1 MNHSALFN
9 QLSDSE
15 LGELSACLCAEEKS
29 YKKNDI
35 ITKYQ
40 ENDNKAGIV
49 RSGLAYLI
57 SINDNGETSIL
68 DYYESGNIFGQN
80 FSPNTSIN
88 LYYIFAKKNTE
99 VTFYSYDKLFNCCDN
114 NCQKHK
120 QMINHLIGCY
130 VGRTQIHID
139 ILTQRSIRA
148 KLMTYFRYISRQQNN
163 TTVSLPLSLSDLADY
178 IAADRSAMMREI
190 KKLNNENI
198 ITSKG
203 NTISLL

>member
-35 ITKYQ
+35 STKYQ

-88 LYYIFAKKNTE
+88 LYYIFAKKN
-99 VTFYSYDKLFNCCDN
+99 
-114 NCQKHK
+114 
-120 QMINHLIGCY
+120 
-130 VGRTQIHID
+130 
-139 ILTQRSIRA
+139 
-148 KLMTYFRYISRQQNN
+148 
-163 TTVSLPLSLSDLADY
+163 
-178 IAADRSAMMREI
+178 MMFHG
-190 KKLNNENI
+190 
-198 ITSKG
+198 S
-203 NTISLL
+203 